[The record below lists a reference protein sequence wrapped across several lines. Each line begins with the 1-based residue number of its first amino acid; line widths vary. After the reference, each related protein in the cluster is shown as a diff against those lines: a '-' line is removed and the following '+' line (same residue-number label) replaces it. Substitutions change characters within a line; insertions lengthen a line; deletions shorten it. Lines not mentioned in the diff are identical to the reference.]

1 MTTHRGARPPALRT
15 THIAKRAEKGIEGGV
30 GGRKARQGASASLGS
45 PGDGKEPCAYG
56 RHSIPTRNAAQFKPS
71 YAPRRITGFHR
82 IRHYGFFAN
91 GQRRAQLATA
101 RALLNVS
108 PVDEDTDHRDGDE
121 HTPPLRLTC
130 PACGQAMNVIECLPP
145 TPRHRGGDAP
155 RD

>member
-1 MTTHRGARPPALRT
+1 MGSKRGRARRHRWAHLEM
-15 THIAKRAEKGIEGGV
+15 EKNPVLTAGT
-30 GGRKARQGASASLGS
+30 ASRRG
-45 PGDGKEPCAYG
+45 
-56 RHSIPTRNAAQFKPS
+56 TRLSSN
-71 YAPRRITGFHR
+71 R

-121 HTPPLRLTC
+121 HTPPFWLTC

-145 TPRHRGGDAP
+145 TPRHRGGDPP